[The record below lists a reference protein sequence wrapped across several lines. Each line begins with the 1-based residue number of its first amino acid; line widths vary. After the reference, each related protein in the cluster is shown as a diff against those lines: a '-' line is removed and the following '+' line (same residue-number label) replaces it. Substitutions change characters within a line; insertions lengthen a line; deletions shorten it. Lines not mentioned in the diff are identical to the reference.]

1 MKTSHRLLL
10 LIDRLAETVR
20 TVQERIRHAVAT
32 EIGQAVGQ
40 SAQDLLHVL
49 LRGSRP
55 RFETVEPNRGVFE
68 GGEDFVE
75 PGPDDSEGD
84 RSPAV
89 AEFDRPSPP
98 PNASSPS
105 RVPWIGLGL
114 GLIAGLATWWS
125 PPATAGFLA
134 VAADKMA
141 RTPNTFDAHRLVW
154 LAGERGVQDGVVE
167 ALFKAY
173 FSDGRDLSDRAI
185 LAAVAVEGGLDA
197 GAVDS
202 LLSGDEGRAAVQDA
216 EERGRRLGITG
227 VPFVVIDGEV
237 ALSGAQ
243 PPEMFRSAIEQARA
257 AQPIDACELHP
268 ASGERK
274 C

>member
-1 MKTSHRLLL
+1 MVT
-10 LIDRLAETVR
+10 IDIYSDVICPWCFVGKRRIEKGIALAGKPATVR
-20 TVQERIRHAVAT
+20 WHPFQLNPGMPREGVERRAYR
-32 EIGQAVGQ
+32 IGKFGSWERSLELDDQVGR
-40 SAQDLLHVL
+40 AAA
-49 LRGSRP
+49 G
-55 RFETVEPNRGVFE
+55 E
-68 GGEDFVE
+68 GIAF
-75 PGPDDSEGD
+75 DS
-84 RSPAV
+84 
-89 AEFDRPSPP
+89 
-98 PNASSPS
+98 
-105 RVPWIGLGL
+105 
-114 GLIAGLATWWS
+114 
-125 PPATAGFLA
+125 
-134 VAADKMA
+134 DKMA